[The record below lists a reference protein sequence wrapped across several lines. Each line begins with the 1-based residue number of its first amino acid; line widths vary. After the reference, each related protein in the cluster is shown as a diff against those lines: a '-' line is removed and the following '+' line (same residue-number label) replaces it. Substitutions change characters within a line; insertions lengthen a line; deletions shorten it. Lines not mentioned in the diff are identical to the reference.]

1 MTALVDEIFRVFRE
15 YGSGAYLGEPVSLTE
30 HMLQS
35 AYAAEQ
41 DGAPPRLVAAALLHD
56 YGHFIHEHEED
67 AAEHGID
74 TRHEDVGHAF
84 LSEHFG
90 PEIAEPIRLHVAA
103 KRYLCATDPAYLG
116 ELSPASLHSL
126 ELQGG
131 PYSAAEVAAFE
142 ASPHAE
148 DAVRLRRYDD
158 VGKVEGLDT
167 PDLEH
172 YRPVLEAAIR
182 T

>member
-1 MTALVDEIFRVFRE
+1 MSSVVDDIFRVFRE
-15 YGSGAYLGEPVSLTE
+15 QGSGAYLGERVSMTE

-35 AYAAEQ
+35 ALAAEN

-56 YGHFIHEHEED
+56 YGHFVHDYDDD

-74 TRHEDVGHAF
+74 TKHEEVAHAF

-90 PEIAEPIRLHVAA
+90 PAVAEPIRMHVAA
-103 KRYLCATDPAYLG
+103 KRYLCATDRTYLD
-116 ELSPASLHSL
+116 ELSPASIHSL
-126 ELQGG
+126 HLQGG

-142 ASPHAE
+142 ASPYAD

-158 VGKVEGLDT
+158 AGKVEGLET

-172 YRPVLEAAIR
+172 YRPVLQASIR
-182 T
+182 Q

>member
-1 MTALVDEIFRVFRE
+1 MTDLVDEIFRVFRE
-15 YGSGAYLGEPVSLTE
+15 YGSGAYLGEPVSMTE

-35 AYAAEQ
+35 AHAAEQ

-56 YGHFIHEHEED
+56 YGHFIHKHDED

-74 TRHEDVGHAF
+74 TRHEDVAHAF

-103 KRYLCATDPAYLG
+103 KRYLCATDPSYLG
-116 ELSPASLHSL
+116 ELSPASIHSL

-142 ASPHAE
+142 ASPHAA

-158 VGKVEGLDT
+158 AGKVAGLET
-167 PDLEH
+167 SDLEH
-172 YRPVLEAAIR
+172 YRPVLEASIR
-182 T
+182 K